1 LNNNFKS
8 EIMKT
13 RYLFPNSYKLFGWII
28 LIIGMVLGIILSI
41 NDFEY
46 PNWSANVFPLIGEKE
61 GVLTSNVSMA
71 WSDNNIADELAS
83 LMIII
88 GGILV
93 AFSKLKDED
102 EYSATIRTESLIWAT
117 YVNYIILIL
126 SIVFVFDMP
135 FFNVLIYNMF
145 TILLFFILRFHYLIF
160 KTKKMIRYEE

>member
-1 LNNNFKS
+1 
-8 EIMKT
+8 MKT
-13 RYLFPNSYKLFGWII
+13 RYLFPHSYKLFGWII
-28 LIIGMVLGIILSI
+28 LLIGMILGVILSL
-41 NDFEY
+41 NDFDY
-46 PNWSANVFPLIGEKE
+46 PNWSTNVFPLIGEKE
-61 GVLTSNVSMA
+61 GFFTSNVSRT
-71 WSDNNIADELAS
+71 WSENNIADEVAS

-93 AFSKLKDED
+93 AFCKLKDED

-160 KTKKMIRYEE
+160 KTKKMIHNEE

>member
-1 LNNNFKS
+1 
-8 EIMKT
+8 MKT
-13 RYLFPNSYKLFGWII
+13 RYLFPHRYKLFGWII
-28 LIIGMVLGIILSI
+28 FGIGMVLGMILSL

-61 GVLTSNVSMA
+61 GVLSSNVSRR
-71 WSDNNIADELAS
+71 WSDNNIADEIAS
-83 LMIII
+83 VMIII

-117 YVNYIILIL
+117 YVNYMVLIL
-126 SIVFVFDMP
+126 SIIFVYDMP

-145 TILLFFILRFHYLIF
+145 TILIFFILRFHYLIF
-160 KTKKMIRYEE
+160 KSRKIVQDEE